1 MNDAA
6 QKHKATIGIIIVVI
20 IALEQLMALPIGSIS
35 PATAVTTAN
44 HSKSIETMFHL
55 MKPRC
60 LNMSRYK

>member
-1 MNDAA
+1 MNNAA
-6 QKHKATIGIIIVVI
+6 QKHKATVGIIIVVI

-35 PATAVTTAN
+35 PTTLFTTVN

-60 LNMSRYK
+60 LDMS